1 MSNED
6 QDQTPEPKKTE
17 AEIVQA
23 LIGTES
29 KGLDSDL
36 ETRIEKLIG
45 NNEYEKKKK

>member
-1 MSNED
+1 MSNAD
-6 QDQTPEPKKTE
+6 QNQPPEPTKTE

-45 NNEYEKKKK
+45 NNEYHKKE